1 MLIGEGSCNVNLIR
15 GTERSAGIDLIEV
28 DAASKTKVDDTRD
41 LLDNV
46 QYAPARG
53 RFKVYLIDEVHMLV
67 GAGSAGS
74 SVDAANILKPA
85 LSRGEITCIGATT
98 VREYRKYV
106 EKDAALERRFQ
117 PITVD
122 PPTVDETGT
131 YRFTGLPDGEETV
144 LVSDVDDDRREL
156 GLYVDLSYR
165 FTERLQGS
173 IGARWYDLRR
183 RAHEVATGLF
193 ADPNLPVA
201 TREFENDGINGKAT
215 LSYKLTDD
223 ALLYALVSEGFRL
236 GGANEQAAAFLCDTE
251 QTFDSDSIVNFEVGA
266 KMQFFGDRMV
276 FNTALYHAKWD
287 DAQLL
292 VQPRCGFS
300 VGINSGGV
308 TAEGVEIETAYVPN
322 DRWELSFNVG
332 YMNPTLDNDV
342 PDIGAPAGRRLSN
355 VPDVTASFSSTY
367 RFPALGGRQG
377 FARADIQ
384 HVGSIYT
391 EIGNVGRPRIE
402 LDPYTLVNLRTGI
415 EGDRWRITVFADNVF
430 DEQATALCCRD
441 NGEFTINRPR
451 TIGIRAR
458 YSAD

>member
-1 MLIGEGSCNVNLIR
+1 MTDEWREEETLLFSVNLDYSSRIGDFFSVTSYYDSETDAQLDISESIHVFFGVFFPAWGVDGFQQKAFMQEFRFASDTGGRFDWLAGAFYSDMSFDR
-15 GTERSAGIDLIEV
+15 GTVLP
-28 DAASKTKVDDTRD
+28 
-41 LLDNV
+41 
-46 QYAPARG
+46 APG
-53 RFKVYLIDEVHMLV
+53 F
-67 GAGSAGS
+67 
-74 SVDAANILKPA
+74 NA
-85 LSRGEITCIGATT
+85 LCGGC
-98 VREYRKYV
+98 
-106 EKDAALERRFQ
+106 
-117 PITVD
+117 
-122 PPTVDETGT
+122 
-131 YRFTGLPDGEETV
+131 TGLPDGEETV

-165 FTERLQGS
+165 FTDRLQGS

-201 TREFENDGINGKAT
+201 TREFENDGINGKAS
-215 LSYKLTDD
+215 LSYRLTGD
-223 ALLYALVSEGFRL
+223 AMLYALVSEGFRL

-251 QTFDSDSIVNFEVGA
+251 QTFESDGIVNFEVGA
-266 KMQFFGDRMV
+266 KMQFFGNRMI
-276 FNTALYHAKWD
+276 FNTALYHANWD

-292 VQPRCGFS
+292 VQPSCGFS

-308 TAEGVEIETAYVPN
+308 TAEGIEIETAYVPS
-322 DRWELSFNVG
+322 DRWELSLNAG

-355 VPDVTASFSSTY
+355 VPDVTASFSTTHH
-367 RFPALGGRQG
+367 FPVRGGRQG

-415 EGDRWRITVFADNVF
+415 EGRRWRVTLFADNVF
-430 DEQATALCCRD
+430 DEQAVILCCRD